1 MKQILTIAALLVLSV
16 SANAQSLSKAL
27 QGKMDYLMQRQ
38 SVVSSNIANASTPGY
53 LAQDLVYKPSSAKSK
68 GSMRMAATNSK
79 HMAPAGFN
87 SRFESTV
94 DTTFI
99 RNDGNSVRI
108 DDQMLKMAQIQQE
121 HTMATRLFSKHLAM
135 QKLLVKSQ

>member
-1 MKQILTIAALLVLSV
+1 MKKLLTITALLLLSV

-27 QGKMDYLMQRQ
+27 QAKMDYLSQRQ
-38 SVVSSNIANASTPGY
+38 NIVSSNIANASTPDY
-53 LAQDLVYKPSSAKSK
+53 LAQDLVYKASPQKSN
-68 GSMRMAATNSK
+68 GTMRMAATSAK
-79 HMAPAGFN
+79 HMAPAGF
-87 SRFESTV
+87 SSTYERTF
-94 DTTFI
+94 DKTFI

-121 HTMATRLFSKHLAM
+121 HTMATRLYSKHLAM

>member
-1 MKQILTIAALLVLSV
+1 MKKLLTIASLLVLSV

-27 QGKMDYLMQRQ
+27 QAKMDYLSQRQ
-38 SVVSSNIANASTPGY
+38 AIVSSNIANASTPGY
-53 LAQDLVYKPSSAKSK
+53 LAQDLVYKPSSKKSN
-68 GSMRMAATNSK
+68 GSMRMAATNVK
-79 HMAPAGFN
+79 HMAPTGF
-87 SRFESTV
+87 SSTYEKTL